1 MIVKKTEIFL
11 KNEIQDKGE
20 NKERGIVK
28 IPEQKIS
35 IKEEGIFIVIV
46 NRKWWLIE
54 LRKQPVLMRA
64 GQKNSLSKL
73 NWQNTK
79 MF

>member
-46 NRKWWLIE
+46 NRK
-54 LRKQPVLMRA
+54 
-64 GQKNSLSKL
+64 
-73 NWQNTK
+73 
-79 MF
+79 